1 MLMKNVHGS
10 SVVAQ
15 KQVHDGIRYRGSV
28 LKIGFLKSI
37 FKSVRKSHSRFQDQL
52 ETNEKTLEG

>member
-37 FKSVRKSHSRFQDQL
+37 FKSVRKSHSRF
-52 ETNEKTLEG
+52 